1 MELQFTVNHVVPA
14 TFGVGSSRLAGEK
27 MKQLGAKTVFLVYD
41 KGIEATGIPREIAA
55 CVEAAGLTAVCYH
68 DVELE
73 PSCRSIDRAAEAAK
87 AAGTD
92 GIIGLGGGSS
102 MDTAKGV
109 SILLSNGGKMRDWA
123 HKPNEKKYP
132 LICIPTTAGTSS
144 EVAPGCVAA
153 DDETGEKYFSPT
165 RATLALV
172 DPALTVGCPPFVTAC
187 CGFDMLAHT
196 IESYTNPNAEHW
208 MSDYMDEMTI
218 EIMCKWLPIAVKD
231 GGNLEARTMVSFAC
245 LNTGYAFGDKGTHLG
260 HAISDC
266 IHMVNGTISHGLA
279 CAFSVPVVLSY
290 YATRKPEKIRR
301 IGEKAGLCLSKRY
314 SDEKVGQYVTNVFR
328 GLLRE
333 CGIQTLKHY
342 LNSEDLEKAIEALPN
357 NYRFE
362 HVKEPLDF
370 ASISD
375 LIRREYQAIG

>member
-1 MELQFTVNHVVPA
+1 MNLQFTINHTVPA
-14 TFGVGSSRLAGEK
+14 TFGVGASKLVGEK
-27 MKQLGAKTVFLVYD
+27 LRELGAKTVFLVYD
-41 KGIEATGIPREIAA
+41 KGIEAAGIPDEIAA
-55 CVEAAGLTAVCYH
+55 CIEASGLKAVCYH

-73 PSCRSIDRAAEAAK
+73 PSCSSVDRAAAAAK
-87 AAGTD
+87 AAGID
-92 GIIGLGGGSS
+92 GIVGLGGGSS

-109 SILLSNGGKMRDWA
+109 SILLSNGGKMKDWA
-123 HKPNEKKYP
+123 YKPNKRSYP

-165 RATLALV
+165 RAALALV

-208 MSDYMDEMTI
+208 MSDYMDETTI
-218 EIMCKWLPIAVKD
+218 EIMCQWLPVAVKD
-231 GGNLEARTMVSFAC
+231 GANLEARTRVSFAC

-266 IHMVNGTISHGLA
+266 IHMFNGKISHGLA
-279 CAFSVPVVLSY
+279 CAFSIPVVLRY
-290 YATRKPEKIRR
+290 YATRKPEKVRK
-301 IGEKAGLCLSKRY
+301 IGAKAGLSLPNSY
-314 SDEKVGQYVTNVFR
+314 SAEKTGQYVATVFR
-328 GLLRE
+328 DLIRE
-333 CGIQTLKHY
+333 CGIQNLDHY
-342 LNSEDLEKAIEALPN
+342 MQPEELEKAIQALPN

-370 ASISD
+370 AFISG
-375 LIRREYQAIG
+375 LIWQEYRS